1 MLSEWKMT
9 LLLLIVWFPCVV
21 AKTNII
27 LFIADDL
34 GYGDIGCYGNH
45 SVRTPNID
53 SIASDGIKMT
63 QHLAAAS
70 LCTPSR
76 SALLTG
82 RYPVRTGMASPV
94 MMRVIA
100 WASSSCGL
108 PSSEI
113 TFAEQTKKAGY
124 MNGLFGKW
132 HLGIH
137 KQRLGDF
144 EHHPLKQGFD
154 YFYGPIYSN
163 LGDFGGESRIITG
176 LMPGWYGKLFSIWA
190 VTAVAL
196 LCLFR
201 EDYFGAIPFIVFIL
215 IWSVPLAL
223 VYLLFENFTLLN
235 SFVYR
240 NYDLV
245 EQPVRFAGLSQ
256 RLVNEGL
263 DFIQNATNS
272 GKPFLLVMSW
282 VHTHTFL
289 TTSKQFEGRS
299 KFGRYGEALEE
310 LDWSVGQILK
320 SVKEFGID
328 DNTLVYF
335 TSDHGGH
342 LEEGTEGGFNGIL
355 KGGKSHGASDGAI
368 RVPGLIKWPR
378 VLEKGKVT
386 DEPTSLMDIYNLVS
400 SVAGVSLPADRHID
414 GRDIL
419 PLLKGGVLVSPHDF
433 LFHYCGNILHAA
445 RYRPRDGIKTWK
457 LVTRE
462 PDYIPG
468 TTVCQFTC
476 NCNTDVLA
484 TPKLYDITVDPGET
498 TPIDSHSKNYK
509 EITPIILKAMGIHKN
524 SIEPAET
531 EFTLRKLA
539 PNLTWQPCCNGTF
552 PFNCYCT
559 DPKYP
564 E

>member
-1 MLSEWKMT
+1 
-9 LLLLIVWFPCVV
+9 
-21 AKTNII
+21 
-27 LFIADDL
+27 
-34 GYGDIGCYGNH
+34 
-45 SVRTPNID
+45 
-53 SIASDGIKMT
+53 MT

-70 LCTPSR
+70 LCTHSR

-82 RYPVRTGMASPV
+82 RYPIRTGMAAPI

-100 WASSSCGL
+100 WASSSYGL
-108 PSSEI
+108 PSPEI

-124 MNGLFGKW
+124 INGLFGKW

-137 KQRLGDF
+137 KQKLGDF
-144 EHHPLKQGFD
+144 EHHPLNQGFD
-154 YFYGPIYSN
+154 YFYGPIHSN
-163 LGDFGGESRIITG
+163 MGDCGGESRIITG
-176 LMPGWYGKLFSIWA
+176 QIPGWYVKLFSIWA
-190 VTAVAL
+190 
-196 LCLFR
+196 
-201 EDYFGAIPFIVFIL
+201 
-215 IWSVPLAL
+215 
-223 VYLLFENFTLLN
+223 
-235 SFVYR
+235 
-240 NYDLV
+240 
-245 EQPVRFAGLSQ
+245 
-256 RLVNEGL
+256 
-263 DFIQNATNS
+263 
-272 GKPFLLVMSW
+272 

-328 DNTLVYF
+328 DNTLVHF

-342 LEEGTEGGFNGIL
+342 LEEGTDGGFNGIL
-355 KGGKSHGASDGAI
+355 KGGKSHGASDGGI

-378 VLEKGKVT
+378 VIEKGKVT

-400 SVAGVSLPADRHID
+400 SVAGISLPADRHID

-419 PLLKGGVLVSPHDF
+419 PLLKRDVLVSPQDF
-433 LFHYCGNILHAA
+433 LYHYCGNILHAA

-468 TTVCQFTC
+468 TTVCQFGC
-476 NCNTDVLA
+476 SCNTDVLA
-484 TPKLYDITVDPGET
+484 TPKLYDITVDQGET
-498 TPIDSHSKNYK
+498 TPIDSHSENYK
-509 EITPIILKAMGIHKN
+509 EITPIILKAIGIHKN

-531 EFTLRKLA
+531 GFTLRKLA
-539 PNLTWQPCCNGTF
+539 PNLSWQPCCNGTF
-552 PFNCYCT
+552 AFNCYCT